1 MTYYEELGVAPDAP
15 AAEIRQA
22 YRVLAR
28 LVHPDGQADEQVRD
42 MAERQMKRLNDILAT
57 LLDARRR
64 REYDDSLRA
73 LVDAPAASYRQPV
86 VRFRPRPQPWRRRV
100 PGWANAVLLNWFW
113 IVPAVTILGVGCWYV
128 AADNSPSAAETGRTG
143 ATLEQPNSAARPA
156 PGAPR
161 RKAGPAALG
170 GSRPR
175 GVDAVAGARETAAR
189 DAVPLTEP
197 GRFFPA
203 PAPEPRPAA
212 PPATAGPESSSAS
225 ASAPSAPPSL
235 AVPPAPGGPEPSSAS
250 ASARSAPPLPAV
262 PPAPGGPEP
271 SGAPASARSAPP
283 LPAVPF
289 APAGP
294 EPSSAPASARSAPPS
309 LAAPPAPAGPEPSSA
324 SAPARSAPPSLA
336 APPAPGGPEPS
347 SARAPAR
354 SAPPSFAG
362 EWLCVPESGD
372 PSAPG
377 VYPAT
382 YVEFLLREEHGELSG
397 SYRARYR
404 IPDQAVSPEVLFRAQ
419 GKSPDGESARLGWT
433 SADGSRGEVEMR
445 LHGPNAMSV
454 TWWTTEFGRG
464 VSLASGSAR
473 LLRRQAP

>member
-225 ASAPSAPPSL
+225 ASAPSAPPS
-235 AVPPAPGGPEPSSAS
+235 
-250 ASARSAPPLPAV
+250 PAV
-262 PPAPGGPEP
+262 
-271 SGAPASARSAPP
+271 
-283 LPAVPF
+283 
-289 APAGP
+289 
-294 EPSSAPASARSAPPS
+294 
-309 LAAPPAPAGPEPSSA
+309 
-324 SAPARSAPPSLA
+324 
-336 APPAPGGPEPS
+336 PPAPGGPEPS